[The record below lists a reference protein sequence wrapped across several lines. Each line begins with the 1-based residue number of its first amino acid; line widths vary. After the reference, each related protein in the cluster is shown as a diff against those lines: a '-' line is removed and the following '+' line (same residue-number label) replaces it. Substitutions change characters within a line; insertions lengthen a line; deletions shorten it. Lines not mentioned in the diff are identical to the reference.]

1 MPTFYAREERAGLP
15 TGAESRATEPA
26 PFARVNRRILEG
38 SAMTNLSRRRL
49 LAAMPALFLPAIP
62 LRAWAAVEATPSAT
76 EGPFYPTQIPA
87 DSDGDLVR
95 VAGAAGE
102 AKGDLLLLRGRV
114 LDQDARPV
122 PGALVEIWQCDAN
135 GVYLHPGSNR
145 HGQADPAFQGFGR
158 AAADGDGRF
167 RFRTIVPVPYP
178 GRTPHIHMKVLRGG
192 REALTTQFYRAG
204 FAQNGS
210 DGLYRRLSQA
220 ERERCSMALH
230 PLADAPRPSF
240 ETDIR
245 VVLA

>member
-1 MPTFYAREERAGLP
+1 M
-15 TGAESRATEPA
+15 
-26 PFARVNRRILEG
+26 ID
-38 SAMTNLSRRRL
+38 LSRRRL

-62 LRAWAAVEATPSAT
+62 VRAWAAVEATPSAT
-76 EGPFYPTQIPA
+76 EGPFYPPRIPS

-114 LDQDARPV
+114 LDRDARPV
-122 PGALVEIWQCDAN
+122 AGAVVEIWQCDAH
-135 GVYLHPGSNR
+135 GVYLHPGSRR

-178 GRTPHIHMKVLRGG
+178 GRTPHIHMKVLRDG

-204 FAQNGS
+204 FAQNAS
-210 DGLYRRLSQA
+210 DFLYRRLSEA
-220 ERERCSMALH
+220 ERARCTMTLE
-230 PLADAPRPSF
+230 PVADAPRPSF
-240 ETDIR
+240 GTEIR